1 MDLINL
7 KVKIDSKACFSEI
20 YTPVFSIYE
29 TRIPT
34 RPRSRRSNS
43 SRARPLMAQIL
54 ASVSFIRFLHK
65 QFVLIYRFPSQN
77 HISLFL
83 TRKANCK

>member
-7 KVKIDSKACFSEI
+7 KVNTDSNPCFSEI
-20 YTPVFSIYE
+20 YIPVFSISE

-43 SRARPLMAQIL
+43 SRAPPLMAQIV
-54 ASVSFIRFLHK
+54 ASVSFIRFLH
-65 QFVLIYRFPSQN
+65 
-77 HISLFL
+77 
-83 TRKANCK
+83 